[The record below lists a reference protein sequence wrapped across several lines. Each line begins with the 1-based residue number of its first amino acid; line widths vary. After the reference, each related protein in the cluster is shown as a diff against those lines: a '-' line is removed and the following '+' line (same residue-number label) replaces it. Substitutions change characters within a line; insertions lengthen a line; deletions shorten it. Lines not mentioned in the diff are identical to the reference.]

1 MNAEQVLKVGVAG
14 LGDAGSQVV
23 EAVPGLPGFELA
35 AVADSRKDAVAA
47 HKERY
52 GTQGFATVE
61 EMCASKAVD
70 VVYVATPNKCHVG
83 HALAAIEN
91 GKHVIVVK
99 PLALTLDDS
108 DRSIAAAAK
117 ANVKLVYGHSRI
129 YDPPVKKIAEIVRSG
144 ELGRVI
150 QINTWMY
157 GGWLQ
162 RKPRLASELSTDSGG
177 GVVYRQAPHQADIIR
192 CIGGGMARSVRA
204 ITGRWDANFKQTE
217 GNYTAF
223 VELEDRTP
231 VTMVMNGYGYF
242 STSELTHGM
251 TRTSISSS
259 EERYTAAVDE
269 ATKYQPAARRD
280 YFFGSPEGKGQP
292 FYGFTIVS
300 CERGDLRQ
308 SPTGLYV
315 YTAAGRKEI
324 SCPVYPGKGRAS
336 VTGALLSLHEAITGR
351 RLIYPD
357 GRWAKAT
364 LEVCLAILKSDQE
377 KREVR
382 LAHQVASPW

>member
-1 MNAEQVLKVGVAG
+1 MEPVLKVGVAG

-23 EAVPGLPGFELA
+23 QAVPSLPGFELA
-35 AVADSRKDAVAA
+35 AVADSRKDAVDL
-47 HKERY
+47 HREKY
-52 GTQGFATVE
+52 GIQGFSTVE

-70 VVYVATPNKCHVG
+70 VVYVATPNKFHVG

-99 PLALTLDDS
+99 PLALTLEDT
-108 DRSIAAAAK
+108 DRIIAAADNT
-117 ANVKLVYGHSRI
+117 NVKLVYGHSRI
-129 YDPPVKKIAEIVRSG
+129 YDPPVRKMAEIVKSG

-177 GVVYRQAPHQADIIR
+177 GVVYRQAPHQVDIIR
-192 CIGGGMARSVRA
+192 CIGGGMARTVRA
-204 ITGRWDANFKQTE
+204 ITGRWDASFKETE

-223 VELEDRTP
+223 VELEDGTP

-251 TRTSISSS
+251 TRASISSG
-259 EERYTAAVDE
+259 EERYTAAADE

-292 FYGFTIVS
+292 FYGFTLVS

-315 YTAAGRKEI
+315 YTADGRKETQ
-324 SCPVYPGKGRAS
+324 CHAYPGKGRAS
-336 VTGALLSLHEAITGR
+336 VTGALLSLREAMTGQR
-351 RLIYPD
+351 KIYPD

-377 KREVR
+377 KRDVR
-382 LAHQVASPW
+382 LHHQVASPW